1 MKHRKI
7 CAIIIIALSFALIA
21 GYTVYGDEQTAGA
34 DNTDTK
40 YRIQPL
46 LEELA
51 LMDPAAI
58 DNNLLRYT
66 DMSKHWS
73 RQFVGKLTGLGI
85 VAGSK
90 GKFMPDSPLQA
101 DQFIAMAIRSMG
113 FKDITENKKYW
124 AQPFIDLALSEK
136 LVMPGEIKDYTK
148 PLTREMMAQIIVRT
162 AMKVDA
168 APDTKYDQYLKGKIA
183 DYPAISDNRKQAVL
197 DAYKLGLVEGSGG
210 KFNPKAT
217 MTRAEAATVILNV
230 LDRTGRKP
238 AAPGPGEI
246 IKLVDNLG
254 NPMEIYPGSIA
265 EYFEIEKVM
274 QSSLPKAKGYA
285 PFFYS
290 PETGAACVS
299 AYKSYE
305 AWQQDCIGNTIA
317 TIISSNSYDF
327 SDINFAYRLD
337 VWQKGPYKEL
347 FAGYIRV
354 VLQSIFD
361 KDANKA
367 IELHDKYMNL
377 TSSKPDGSGYYDV
390 PVLNNRKT
398 EFRGDGNGFSI
409 MISLKGQK

>member
-73 RQFVGKLTGLGI
+73 RKFVGKLTGLGI

-285 PFFYS
+285 PFFYNPS
-290 PETGAACVS
+290 EGSVLTT

-305 AWQQDCIGNTIA
+305 AWKQDCITNVIA
-317 TIISSNSYDF
+317 SFMTTNSYNNPDF
-327 SDINFAYRLD
+327 KYAYTLT
-337 VWQKGPYKEL
+337 VWQREMYKEL
-347 FAGYIRV
+347 FADYIREI
-354 VLQSIFD
+354 LKTIYGA
-361 KDANKA
+361 DASKA
-367 IELHDKYMNL
+367 IALHDKYMNM
-377 TSSKPDGSGYYDV
+377 TSDKPDGSNYYDIV
-390 PVLNNRKT
+390 RLNDRNT
-398 EFRGDGNGFSI
+398 EFVGGASGFTMWI
-409 MISLKGQK
+409 YLKGQK